1 MQNHSCNSLLH
12 VHVHPSAAR
21 SAVTGYTDGILQ
33 IKIAA
38 PPVKGKANKEL
49 VTFLSQILGVARS
62 AVSIEK
68 GHTSR
73 NKILAIAGL
82 SKEETINRLM
92 PWNLSSDDASTRR
105 ELRQ

>member
-12 VHVHPSAAR
+12 VCVHPSTAR
-21 SAVTGYTDGILQ
+21 SAVTDYTNGILQ
-33 IKIAA
+33 VKIAA

-49 VTFLSQILGVARS
+49 VAFLGEMLGVAKS

-82 SKEETINRLM
+82 STEEIIARLM
-92 PWNLSSDDASTRR
+92 P
-105 ELRQ
+105 

>member
-1 MQNHSCNSLLH
+1 MQNHACNSLLH
-12 VHVHPSAAR
+12 VRVHPSAAR
-21 SAVTGYTDGILQ
+21 SVVTGYADGILQ

-49 VTFLSQILGVARS
+49 VAFLSQMLGVAKS

-92 PWNLSSDDASTRR
+92 S
-105 ELRQ
+105 